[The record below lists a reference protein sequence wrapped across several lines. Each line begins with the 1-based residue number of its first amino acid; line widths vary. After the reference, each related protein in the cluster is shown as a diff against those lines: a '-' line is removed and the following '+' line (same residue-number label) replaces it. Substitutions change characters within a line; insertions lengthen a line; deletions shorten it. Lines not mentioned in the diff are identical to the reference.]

1 MFASVGSTAMPVMRP
16 LTFEFAFAGDWT
28 ARGEG
33 PIAVQTVLLNSKMGA
48 SGAVSSSCGGIASQG
63 STGWRN
69 SGGAAR
75 SGGGCPAVDD
85 AFDFASALSSCAAT
99 RFGLR
104 RSNDA
109 EAAQSAM
116 AVVLLF
122 MRRNSIVGGGRDK

>member
-16 LTFEFAFAGDWT
+16 LTLEFTLAGDWT

-33 PIAVQTVLLNSKMGA
+33 PIAVHTVLLNSKMGA
-48 SGAVSSSCGGIASQG
+48 SGAVSSSCGGMASHG

-69 SGGAAR
+69 SGGAVR

-99 RFGLR
+99 RFALR

-109 EAAQSAM
+109 EAAQSVM
-116 AVVLLF
+116 AVVLVN
-122 MRRNSIVGGGRDK
+122 MRNSLVGGG